1 MIFIGKVR
9 MSNLEL
15 LRVVAMIFIMF
26 GHSSLRINAL
36 PTSDAFVTNPLYS
49 FLAIMSGCIAT
60 TGVGIFIVISGW
72 FGIRFSGKGLLKYLF
87 QVFFLLWL
95 IYGIAIVSGSS
106 EFNSS
111 GVKYSL
117 CFYDGYWFVLAYLG
131 LYLASPVL
139 NLFIEH
145 AKKKDFQIVLISYFL
160 FQSVYSWLSAW
171 YDYYNGYSIIMF
183 CGIYLTAAYI
193 RKFPVDWIFR
203 NSWQL
208 LFATILIMSI
218 IASLSTWLFG
228 NAGRQIRDDN
238 PLVIF
243 ACILFVMCFSKIKL
257 QSKVVNWL
265 AASCFAVY
273 LIHYSPF
280 VYPYFMSLVRYVND
294 IFTGWMSLPAMLT
307 TLLVAFLLCTLFD
320 QIRIWLWK
328 LFIIKFDKEEVVK
341 DKGQRR

>member
-1 MIFIGKVR
+1 MNKSQAYR
-9 MSNLEL
+9 LSNIEL
-15 LRVVAMIFIMF
+15 LRVIAMILIMF
-26 GHSSLRINAL
+26 GHSHLRIQSFPSVDNIAANPIL
-36 PTSDAFVTNPLYS
+36 FFVDIILR
-49 FLAIMSGCIAT
+49 CITT
-60 TGVGIFIVISGW
+60 TGVGIFIAISGW

-111 GVKYSL
+111 GIRYSL

-193 RKFPVDWIFR
+193 RKFPVD
-203 NSWQL
+203 
-208 LFATILIMSI
+208 
-218 IASLSTWLFG
+218 
-228 NAGRQIRDDN
+228 
-238 PLVIF
+238 
-243 ACILFVMCFSKIKL
+243 
-257 QSKVVNWL
+257 
-265 AASCFAVY
+265 
-273 LIHYSPF
+273 
-280 VYPYFMSLVRYVND
+280 
-294 IFTGWMSLPAMLT
+294 
-307 TLLVAFLLCTLFD
+307 
-320 QIRIWLWK
+320 
-328 LFIIKFDKEEVVK
+328 
-341 DKGQRR
+341 